1 MTSIIPGSGVRR
13 REWPAGPH
21 RRDGGF
27 VFDTIHGAQA
37 RTSVEKIVAAIAA
50 VREFHGKQ

>member
-1 MTSIIPGSGVRR
+1 MTAIIPGSGVRR
-13 REWPAGPH
+13 RESPAGPH

-37 RTSVEKIVAAIAA
+37 RTPVENIVAAIAA
-50 VREFHGKQ
+50 GHEFHGNR